1 MSIGD
6 SGWLLIFCSHIVGEL
21 IAQILSNI
29 FSYDKICAS
38 VYFGLVGIRGHHFKT
53 KRMNSIIYLK

>member
-38 VYFGLVGIRGHHFKT
+38 VYFGLVGIMGPSLQDKA
-53 KRMNSIIYLK
+53 NE

>member
-6 SGWLLIFCSHIVGEL
+6 SGWLLIFFCSHIVGEL

-38 VYFGLVGIRGHHFKT
+38 VYFGLVGIRGPSLQDKA
-53 KRMNSIIYLK
+53 NE

>member
-6 SGWLLIFCSHIVGEL
+6 SGWLLIFFCSHIVGEL

-29 FSYDKICAS
+29 FSYDKIYAS
-38 VYFGLVGIRGHHFKT
+38 VYFGLVGIRGPSLQDKA
-53 KRMNSIIYLK
+53 NE

>member
-38 VYFGLVGIRGHHFKT
+38 VYFGLVGIRGAIT
-53 KRMNSIIYLK
+53 SRQSE